1 MLKKKYIYSCAL
13 GGAFFTIPYLALG
26 ISALPAA
33 AIGIA
38 AYGAGTLIFNDK
50 QKIDISSN
58 ITLGDREALM
68 EAKELVKKMN
78 DVICKL
84 EDPKLV
90 ENAKKIASTSNSIIE
105 TVEKKP
111 NKIKNVRNFL
121 NYYLP
126 VTLKILERYDE
137 IENQKLTTKSAKD
150 FMNSVEEMIEK
161 IKNAFEKQ
169 LSSIYQQEIV
179 DTDAELKVFESM
191 LKTDGFVNEIEFET
205 KKENKGGVSSE

>member
-1 MLKKKYIYSCAL
+1 MLNKKYIYSCAL
-13 GGAFFTIPYLALG
+13 GGAFFAIPYLAVG
-26 ISALPAA
+26 ISALPSA

-38 AYGAGTLIFNDK
+38 AYSAGVLLFNDK
-50 QKIDISSN
+50 KKLDISSN
-58 ITLGDREALM
+58 LTLSDKEALN

-78 DVICKL
+78 DITYKL
-84 EDPKLV
+84 EDENLIQ
-90 ENAKKIASTSNSIIE
+90 NAKKICVTSNKIIE

-111 NKIKNVRNFL
+111 EKLKNVRNFL

-137 IENQKLTTKSAKD
+137 IENQKLSTNSAKK
-150 FMNSVEEMIEK
+150 FMSSVEEMIEK
-161 IKNAFEKQ
+161 IKDAFEKQ

-191 LKTDGFVNEIEFET
+191 LKSDGFVDEIDFDV
-205 KKENKGGVSSE
+205 KKGGEK